1 VGWLFFYPPYVII
14 RLENFKGMMMNSSL
28 SLIKKNHCRVLIVD
42 DTPQVRRDL
51 HQFLELT
58 GEIEVIAEGV
68 NGHDAVS
75 MASELSPDVI
85 VMDLEMP
92 VMDGF
97 EATRQ
102 IKARKPSPRVVI
114 LSVHA
119 DAETV
124 KRARSM
130 GADEFVVKAADF
142 KILIDAILGR
152 KDSPTVIN
160 L

>member
-1 VGWLFFYPPYVII
+1 
-14 RLENFKGMMMNSSL
+14 MMMSAHPTNQ
-28 SLIKKNHCRVLIVD
+28 NHHRLCVLIAD

-58 GEIEVIAEGV
+58 GVMEVVAEAADGQEAI
-68 NGHDAVS
+68 GLA
-75 MASELSPDVI
+75 AELSPDVI

-92 VMDGF
+92 GMDGV

-102 IKARKPSPRVVI
+102 IKARKPSPRIVI
-114 LSVHA
+114 LSIHA

-124 KRARSM
+124 KRARSA

-142 KILIDAILGR
+142 KILISAILGC
-152 KDSPTVIN
+152 KDPPTIIHS
-160 L
+160 

>member
-1 VGWLFFYPPYVII
+1 
-14 RLENFKGMMMNSSL
+14 MNSSL
-28 SLIKKNHCRVLIVD
+28 SLTKPNHCRVLIAD

-51 HQFLELT
+51 HQFLELS
-58 GEIEVIAEGV
+58 GEIEVVAEAT
-68 NGHDAVS
+68 NGQDAIS
-75 MASELSPDVI
+75 LTNELSPDVI

-92 VMDGF
+92 GLDGF
-97 EATRQ
+97 ESTRQ

-119 DAETV
+119 DVDTV
-124 KRARSM
+124 KRARSV

-160 L
+160 S